1 MRRAS
6 PSILFPMT
14 NHSAPPVTVST
25 SSTGSG
31 SLLVNTPV
39 AGMRLDQFLALKF
52 PGHSRSVLSTAIR
65 EGWVLVDLLT
75 RKTSYRL
82 KVGEQV
88 LLDFP
93 ALPSAPGKLLAEPI
107 DFPVLFEDEYLLF
120 LSKPPG
126 LVVHPGSGNPQ
137 GTLVNGLLHH
147 CEQISTAGDPERPGI
162 VHRLDKDTSG
172 VMVVAKTPETHRAL
186 STLFKNHQLQKIYLA
201 IVCGVP
207 PQEKGR
213 VVAPI
218 GRHPVRRQKMA
229 LVSQGGRYAAS
240 SWELEET
247 FNGFSLLRVEIE
259 TGRTHQIRVHLEGE
273 GFPVAGDQV
282 YGGSRR
288 QRRAELFPRQMLHA
302 STLILTHPITGEML
316 NITAPLWADF
326 QKTLMQLRSEMK

>member
-1 MRRAS
+1 
-6 PSILFPMT
+6 MT
-14 NHSAPPVTVST
+14 DHRTQPATVLT
-25 SSTGSG
+25 PDTGSG
-31 SLLVNTPV
+31 SLFVDTFV

-52 PGHSRSVLSTAIR
+52 PEHSRSVLSTAVR
-65 EGWVLVDLLT
+65 EGAVLVDLLT
-75 RKTSYRL
+75 KKSSYRL
-82 KVGEQV
+82 KAGEKV
-88 LLDFP
+88 LCDIP
-93 ALPSAPGKLLAEPI
+93 ERASSPGKLLAEPI
-107 DFPVLFEDEYLLF
+107 DFPVLFEDEHLLF

-126 LVVHPGSGNPQ
+126 LVVHPGSGNPK
-137 GTLVNGLLHH
+137 GTLVNGLLHY
-147 CEQISTAGDPERPGI
+147 CKQISAAGDPDRPGI

-172 VMVVAKTPETHRAL
+172 VMVVAKTPEIHRAL

-207 PQEKGR
+207 SQEKGR

-229 LVSQGGRYAAS
+229 LVQGGRYAAS
-240 SWELEET
+240 NWQLEET

-288 QRRAELFPRQMLHA
+288 QQRAELFPRQMLHA
-302 STLILTHPITGEML
+302 STLTLVHPVTGETL
-316 NITAPLWADF
+316 NITAPLWPDF
-326 QKTLMQLRSEMK
+326 QNTLTQLRSEMK

>member
-1 MRRAS
+1 MNDYSAS
-6 PSILFPMT
+6 R
-14 NHSAPPVTVST
+14 VTVST
-25 SSTGSG
+25 PGPGSG
-31 SLLVNTPV
+31 SLCVNSPV
-39 AGMRLDQFLALKF
+39 AGMRLDQFLVLKF
-52 PGHSRSVLSTAIR
+52 PEHSRSVLSTAIR

-75 RKTSYRL
+75 KKTSYRL
-82 KVGEQV
+82 KTGEQV
-88 LLDFP
+88 VFDFP
-93 ALPSAPGKLLAEPI
+93 ALTSSPGKLLAEPI

-126 LVVHPGSGNPQ
+126 LVVHPGSGNPK
-137 GTLVNGLLHH
+137 GTLVNGLLHY
-147 CEQISTAGDPERPGI
+147 CEQISTAGNPDRPGI

-172 VMVVAKTPETHRAL
+172 VMVVAKTPETHREL

-201 IVCGVP
+201 IVCGIP
-207 PQEKGR
+207 SQEKGR

-240 SWELEET
+240 NWELEET
-247 FNGFSLLRVEIE
+247 FSGFSLLRVEIE

-302 STLILTHPITGEML
+302 STLILTHPVTGETL
-316 NITAPLWADF
+316 HITAPLWPDF
-326 QKTLMQLRSEMK
+326 QKTLTQLRSEMK